1 MPKKAKAVIAQYPAL
16 RCFLFECTELPPYSD
31 AVRAATG
38 LPVFDAITA
47 CDFFLS
53 SRQDN
58 ARFGLNDW
66 QEEWDGEQ
74 EEYKFGQHL
83 NQKEARR
90 LVNRSQTRMPLRPA
104 AFFGSRKGLTKQL
117 AKQRPEK
124 ESQRPKNKE
133 SSRVHEHGPVTV

>member
-90 LVNRSQTRMPLRPA
+90 LVNRSQTRMPLRPRA
-104 AFFGSRKGLTKQL
+104 IFGSRKKLNQ
-117 AKQRPEK
+117 PK
-124 ESQRPKNKE
+124 EERTTLE
-133 SSRVHEHGPVTV
+133 SSKHTHGPVSV